1 MQASYRQAHVPAV
14 FGVAVAAQ
22 ATNSFV
28 EDLLGA
34 LEPSFTHTDWI
45 IVVANGTDCV
55 HVLARNAAGTL
66 VERER
71 VDPRASLP
79 PDEDIAPDVASA
91 TYLLRSCA
99 VVFVA
104 TGAAAPPGT
113 LRKAL
118 DDHAGALPLNTP
130 NAGNQVSVFSLPEPA
145 PIVRVPDDLP
155 LPRLSADAARAI
167 DGLRARPARVAASL
181 LYGEREVKAPKHD
194 PALALFRTREVL
206 RQWAS
211 IEEFNRDARA
221 AEAEHDA
228 RGAVPDGSPLGER
241 AKALGSLGVTPEPR
255 PDLAAMNRAFVAA
268 DQLSGE
274 RQREWSR
281 LRLTEVKA
289 LAGGFASAWPRM
301 LSLFVLA
308 IVAAFSLAVASE
320 FAETSPFPH
329 GLLPESLE
337 RLPGSLFF
345 IAYASILLFG
355 LGRLILHRA
364 RRIEGRHQDY
374 RLLAE
379 GLRIQFFWS
388 ATAPYGSEASGAMRS
403 YVADHI
409 PLARRSAMFWVRAAL
424 HAIRFSAAP
433 ARGLYAD
440 APQRAQ
446 AEWDSIAK
454 SLIEHQLHYGENTLL
469 TRRRAALRRLH
480 IWSRVCLVTFLLCL
494 GVLLARA
501 VVQVVES
508 LHGGLLPEAI
518 VQLFEH
524 PTAGHWFVVG
534 MVVSL
539 VISLSA
545 GEAAEGFGLE
555 AEIRRGEA
563 TNAMLLSAQCHW
575 GATQEAAAADPR
587 GLARAVKQRE
597 KLLFDLGRLMIDDY
611 TEWFHIHRERPA
623 QPIHG

>member
-1 MQASYRQAHVPAV
+1 MSAQASRA
-14 FGVAVAAQ
+14 
-22 ATNSFV
+22 FV
-28 EDLLGA
+28 GDLLGT
-34 LEPSFTHTDWI
+34 LETSYTHTDWI
-45 IVVANGTDCV
+45 VVVANGADHV
-55 HVLARNAAGTL
+55 QVLARNAEGKL
-66 VERER
+66 IERER
-71 VDPRASLP
+71 IDPRASLAH
-79 PDEDIAPDVASA
+79 DDVITLEDASA

-99 VVFVA
+99 LVFVA
-104 TGAAAPPGT
+104 TGDAAPAET
-113 LRKAL
+113 LRTAL
-118 DDHAGALPLNTP
+118 ADHAKTLPLNTP

-155 LPRLSADAARAI
+155 LPRLAADASRAI

-181 LYGEREVKAPKHD
+181 LSGEREVEMPD
-194 PALALFRTREVL
+194 EEPARALFRAREVL

-221 AEAEHDA
+221 WEAAHGTG
-228 RGAVPDGSPLGER
+228 GAAPGDTPLALR
-241 AKALGSLGVTPEPR
+241 AGALDALGVAAEPR
-255 PDLAAMNRAFVAA
+255 ADLAMMNRVFVVA
-268 DQLSGE
+268 DRLSGQW
-274 RQREWSR
+274 QREWSR

-289 LAGGFASAWPRM
+289 LASGSLSGWPRP

-308 IVAAFSLAVASE
+308 ILAAGSLALASE
-320 FAETSPFPH
+320 FAEASPFPR
-329 GLLPESLE
+329 GLLPEGLE

-345 IAYASILLFG
+345 IAYASILVFG
-355 LGRLILHRA
+355 LWRLIVHRA

-388 ATAPYGSEASGAMRS
+388 ATAPYGSDPDGAMRS

-433 ARGLYAD
+433 ARSVAAD
-440 APQRAQ
+440 APLRAK
-446 AEWDSIAK
+446 AEWDAIGQA
-454 SLIEHQLHYGENTLL
+454 LIEDQLKYGEDTLL
-469 TRRRAALRRLH
+469 SRRRHALRKLH
-480 IWSRVCLVTFLLCL
+480 GWSRLCLSTFLLCL
-494 GVLLARA
+494 GVLFARA
-501 VVQVVES
+501 VVQVLDS
-508 LHGGLLPEAI
+508 LHGDLVPEA
-518 VQLFEH
+518 VVRFFDQPML
-524 PTAGHWFVVG
+524 GHWLVIG

-539 VISLSA
+539 VISLSSS
-545 GEAAEGFGLE
+545 EAAEGFGLE

-563 TNAMLLSAQCHW
+563 TNAMLASAMHHW
-575 GATQEAAAADPR
+575 EATHHDASTGDAQ

-623 QPIHG
+623 QAVHG